1 MSHINRNIFKNIQ
14 VQIMRKLVLI
24 FILIL
29 YSFNYAQS
37 GSEIL
42 INGSPDNPVM
52 NPVFSPDGNKI
63 AYTKA
68 GYKGIWIYD
77 INTKSSKQ
85 ITDEDAAGFAMKWS
99 NDSKSILSRVAKYE
113 DAKRLNAVKVFN
125 VDVNESI
132 QLTEYRTRME
142 YLPEWSDGDSKV
154 ILPTKESYE
163 TFSSG
168 KPKLLYKNN
177 NGKNVLLKYDKI
189 VTQDLTN
196 NDFQNIKPFEGAQ
209 YINLSISPDKNKV
222 VFKVVG
228 GNMYVMNLDG
238 TGLTDLGQ
246 GNQPRWSFDSK
257 KIIYIIAEDDGQ
269 EYTASDIY
277 VINTDGTNKRNL
289 TNTKDLIEMN
299 PALSPNGKTLVYDE
313 YKSGKIYFTKFEEGR

>member
-1 MSHINRNIFKNIQ
+1 
-14 VQIMRKLVLI
+14 MRKHILI

-29 YSFNYAQS
+29 YSFNYAQLR
-37 GSEIL
+37 SEIL

-52 NPVFSPDGNKI
+52 SPVFSPDGSKI

-68 GYKGIWIYD
+68 GYKGLWIFD

-85 ITDEDAAGFAMKWS
+85 ITDEDASGFAIKWS

-113 DAKRLNAVKVFN
+113 GSKRLNAVKVFN
-125 VDVNESI
+125 VDENESV
-132 QLTEYRTRME
+132 QLTDYRTRME

-154 ILPTKESYE
+154 IVPTKESFE
-163 TFSSG
+163 TYSSG

-177 NGKNVLLKYDKI
+177 NGKNVLLKYDRI
-189 VTQDLTN
+189 VTQDFTS
-196 NDFQNIKPFEGAQ
+196 NDFEDIKPFEDAQ
-209 YINLSISPDKNKV
+209 YINLTISPDRNKV
-222 VFKVVG
+222 MFKVVG

-238 TGLTDLGQ
+238 TELTDLGK
-246 GNQPRWSFDSK
+246 GNQPRWALDSK
-257 KIIYIIAEDDGQ
+257 KIIYTITEDNGQ

-277 VINTDGTNKRNL
+277 IINSDGTNKRKI
-289 TNTKDLIEMN
+289 TDTKDLIEMN
-299 PALSPNGKTLVYDE
+299 PALSPDGKTIVYDE